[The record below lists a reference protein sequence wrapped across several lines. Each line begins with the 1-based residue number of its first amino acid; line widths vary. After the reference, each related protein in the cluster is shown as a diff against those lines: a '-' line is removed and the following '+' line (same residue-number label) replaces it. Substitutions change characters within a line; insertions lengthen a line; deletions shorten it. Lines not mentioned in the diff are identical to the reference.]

1 MLPWVVFIVGI
12 PSRGVCGLRLAR
24 KHDRYRR
31 CAVTPTSRCC
41 GWGADGHGLLVRGEC
56 DGRSCRIHGR
66 ADPECVYQHA
76 AQRGWSS
83 VCVYQRGVATRRV
96 VGVRLPTSGARL
108 PTRGARLPTRGSNED
123 GRRYASTNERCAST
137 NERCAPTNEG
147 CAPTNEG

>member
-24 KHDRYRR
+24 KHDMYRR

-56 DGRSCRIHGR
+56 VTGGPAAFSVGRILNASTN
-66 ADPECVYQHA
+66 
-76 AQRGWSS
+76 
-83 VCVYQRGVATRRV
+83 TRR
-96 VGVRLPTSGARL
+96 
-108 PTRGARLPTRGSNED
+108 NED

-137 NERCAPTNEG
+137 NEG
-147 CAPTNEG
+147 CASTNDRCRRGRSPVCVYQRAVRFYQRAVRAYQ